1 MMHARSIKLVL
12 SSAIVGVALAAHGC
26 GNEEPEVKLGRLAVQ
41 AAVAGGSAEE
51 WQMILEHE
59 RREIMYFECMR
70 NQPVCGTNG
79 VRYANPCQAN
89 LAGVAVAPGLD
100 ADAGGC

>member
-1 MMHARSIKLVL
+1 MMHRGSSKLRAL
-12 SSAIVGVALAAHGC
+12 LATVAVSFVASGC
-26 GNEEPEVKLGRLAVQ
+26 GNEEPQVKLGRLAVQ
-41 AAVAGGSAEE
+41 GPVAGASADE

-70 NQPVCGTNG
+70 NMPVCGTNG
-79 VRYANPCQAN
+79 VRYANPCQAT
-89 LAGVAVAPGLD
+89 LAGVEVVAGLD